1 MVLGGKHRDKE
12 CDGEVGDSDNKHTSI
27 QIANA
32 SAVAGA
38 ISGAVSRFIVGPLD
52 VMKIRFQVQL
62 EPIHN
67 AGGVSKYRSLTQA
80 FATIVKEEGIQV
92 RDRRACLRGEGRPA
106 FAVLARLSCVFI
118 RVDLRNSLIES
129 PCYYTVNYLTSN

>member
-1 MVLGGKHRDKE
+1 MVVFGGKHSDEECGREVRDSE
-12 CDGEVGDSDNKHTSI
+12 HKHTSI

-32 SAVAGA
+32 SAIAGA

-62 EPIHN
+62 EPIRN

-80 FATIVKEEGIQV
+80 FATIIKEEGIQV
-92 RDRRACLRGEGRPA
+92 RDRRTCKGKG
-106 FAVLARLSCVFI
+106 
-118 RVDLRNSLIES
+118 
-129 PCYYTVNYLTSN
+129 